1 MDVLKTVLLFILA
14 LLPILIL
21 GYYTYSMDKEKE
33 PKKVLIKLFVGGI
46 GAVII
51 TIILSLLLQKLFPY
65 FASDINGYSPFKL
78 LLYTFIMVSFV
89 EELSKFIVTYKL
101 SYYNKEYDELYDMI
115 VYSVFV
121 ALGFAWIENLLY
133 VFNGG
138 VTIAISRLLF
148 AVPTHASVAVF
159 MGYYLSMAKLSDVN
173 KNNKLKHKYIFL
185 SLLIPIVFHGI
196 YDYLVYS
203 SNYILF
209 IVFFIFT
216 GFMFIMAHKKLKQ
229 MASMRTVLIP
239 KYCPNCG
246 TSVEKSHFCQNCGYR
261 II

>member
-1 MDVLKTVLLFILA
+1 MLKTVLLFILA

-33 PKKVLIKLFVGGI
+33 PKKVLIKLFLGGI
-46 GAVII
+46 GSVII
-51 TIILSLLLQKLFPY
+51 TIILSLILQKIFPY
-65 FASDINGYSPFKL
+65 FDSDVNSYSPFKL
-78 LLYTFIMVSFV
+78 LLYTFFIVSFV

-138 VTIAISRLLF
+138 IKIAINRLLF

-159 MGYYLSMAKLSDVN
+159 MGYYLSMAKLCDEHKKV
-173 KNNKLKHKYIFL
+173 KLKRYNMFL
-185 SLLIPIVFHGI
+185 SLLIPIVLHGI

-203 SNYILF
+203 NNYTLF
-209 IVFFIFT
+209 LLFFIFI
-216 GFMFIMAHKKLKQ
+216 GCMFKLAHEKLKE
-229 MASMRTVLIP
+229 MASINVVLIK

-246 TSVEKSHFCQNCGYR
+246 SSVEKCNYCKDCGCR
-261 II
+261 IIE